1 MAVGRISGPLL
12 KANLL
17 REGVDLAFET
27 DLLYLDVNNSRVGI
41 RTASPQYDLDVNG
54 TVKSTNLQV
63 STLANIADIT
73 FSGNTISTSQPTL
86 NLGTA
91 DTVVYQNKLTV
102 DSIDIENNV
111 ISTNTSNE
119 NLELRPNG
127 TGTVEIF
134 ANTNVYGNIVATGS
148 ITADGNITIGNQDTD
163 NVTFNA
169 EIVSNIIPDAT
180 NTYDLGSNPAAAGKQ
195 WRTLYANDIY
205 ADTATI
211 NTPNL
216 VVDGVELALRQ
227 GNIYYVAENG
237 DDTKTG
243 THPSDPFASLKQ
255 ALTVAT
261 AGDTVH
267 IYPGTYTEIFP
278 LTVPVGVTVRGHS
291 LRSVNIKPTVGTKN
305 NDAFLINGEVTIE
318 DITVKD
324 FFTGYAFRFAPGF
337 TVTSRSPYIRNVS
350 VITQGSVTSGSD
362 PRGFAAGDAG
372 KGAYLDGAVATA
384 GSNEATGLFH
394 SVTFICPGVDVI
406 TMTNGV
412 RVEWLN
418 CFTYFANR
426 GLYAFD
432 GATGLKGAGKTA
444 LRVDNVTGTFSAG
457 QTVTYYDTD
466 GVTVL
471 ATGTIA
477 SKDADGKFY
486 IAGKQT
492 GFETFSERA
501 GKTVVRYNNP
511 VTDTA
516 IKKFGSS
523 SLELDGIEDYIGI
536 GSTSDFGFGTGDFT
550 LECFIYRATSGTQ
563 DNIFDF
569 RTTNTQAA
577 PVIYIT
583 TANVLAYY
591 VNGANRITGPVVTT
605 GAWHHVAIARSGTTT
620 RLYYNGSSV
629 GTWTDTTN
637 YISTAPLFIGSRFDG
652 TTGWFA
658 GNIDEVRISKGIARY
673 TGATYTVPTAQFTSD
688 AYTSLLLHFNN
699 SADSSVTIEDDAIQP
714 QDIRFSGGATAT
726 AITLVDF
733 TDFGAELRSI
743 ASASVYGNYGAY
755 GDGPGVLMY
764 LISQNFAYI
773 GNGKE
778 TSNDPLTVIQANEV
792 VELNNAKIRYS
803 SVDHDGDFRVGDLF
817 FVDQQTGTVNFT
829 SATFNI
835 ETSTGISITTGASTT
850 TITGEYIDTGN
861 LRISGNTISS
871 ISGDIILDAASDTVR
886 IDSTG
891 AFNIPTGTTAQRPG
905 TPSVGMI
912 RYNTDTNLFEGYD
925 GNWIA
930 LNGVYDL
937 DLNTYITAE
946 LTPGAN
952 DNTIRFYANGS
963 LVADLTSTRFRS
975 DRIEVDNISIDDNTI
990 STIATNQNLY
1000 LNANGVG
1007 SVIIDELAFKDSSI
1021 TNTTTN
1027 GITYFR
1033 NSGSGYFKIDG
1044 TAGFVV
1050 PVGLD
1055 TERPVPPYREIGM
1068 IRYNTDQALMEVW
1081 DGVSW
1086 VSVAGSSG
1094 AITFNAAE
1102 NLAIEYILTLG

>member
-1 MAVGRISGPLL
+1 L

-27 DLLYLDVNNSRVGI
+27 DLLYLNVNDSRIGI
-41 RTASPQYDLDVNG
+41 NTASPQYDLDVNG
-54 TVKSTNLQV
+54 TIKSSGLEV

-73 FSGNTISTSQPTL
+73 FTGNTISTTQPTL
-86 NLGTA
+86 EIGTA

-102 DSIDIENNV
+102 DSISVENNV
-111 ISTNTSNE
+111 ISTNTTNE
-119 NLELRPNG
+119 NLEFRPNG

-148 ITADGNITIGNQDTD
+148 ITSDGNITIGNADTD

-169 EIVSNIIPDAT
+169 EIASNIIPDAT
-180 NTYDLGSNPAAAGKQ
+180 NTYDLGSNPGTGGKQ
-195 WRTLYANDIY
+195 WRNVYVDNIY

-211 NTPNL
+211 STPNL
-216 VVDGVELALRQ
+216 IVDGVELALRQ

-237 DDTKTG
+237 SDLLDG
-243 THPSDPFASLKQ
+243 DHPSAPFATLKH

-278 LTVPVGVTVRGHS
+278 LTVPAGVTVKGHS

-305 NDAFLINGEVTIE
+305 NDAFLLNGEVTIE
-318 DITVKD
+318 DITIKD
-324 FFTGYAFRFAPGF
+324 FFTGYAFKFATGF
-337 TVTSRSPYIRNVS
+337 TVTTRSPYIRNVS
-350 VITQGSVTSGSD
+350 VLTQGSVTSGSD

-372 KGAYLDGAVATA
+372 KGAYLDGAVATV
-384 GSNEATGLFH
+384 GSREASCLFH
-394 SVTFICPGVDVI
+394 SVTFITPGVDALVI
-406 TMTNGV
+406 TNGT
-412 RVEWLN
+412 RIEWLN

-432 GATGLKGAGKTA
+432 SASGLQGQGKTA
-444 LRVDNVTGTFSAG
+444 LRVDNVTGTFNSG
-457 QTVTYYDTD
+457 ETVTYYDTN
-466 GVTVL
+466 GTTVL
-471 ATGTIA
+471 ATGTIS

-486 IAGKQT
+486 VSGKQS
-492 GFETFSERA
+492 GFETYSERV
-501 GKTVVRYNNP
+501 GKTATIANEARL
-511 VTDTA
+511 DTA
-516 IKKFGSS
+516 IKKFGTA
-523 SLELDGIEDYIGI
+523 SLELDGVNDYISYA
-536 GSTSDFGFGTGDFT
+536 STTDFAFGTGDFCIEAWVYPTATGTYRT
-550 LECFIYRATSGTQ
+550 L
-563 DNIFDF
+563 FD
-569 RTTNTQAA
+569 
-577 PVIYIT
+577 
-583 TANVLAYY
+583 L
-591 VNGANRITGPVVTT
+591 
-605 GAWHHVAIARSGTTT
+605 RSGAGDTGGII
-620 RLYYNGSSV
+620 LGLSDVNALYFYYNGNYRIGAAGSV
-629 GTWTDTTN
+629 PINTWSHVVLARVSGSTRAFVNGVQVGSTYVDSNN
-637 YISTAPLFIGSRFDG
+637 YAARPVRIGADPN
-652 TTGWFA
+652 
-658 GNIDEVRISKGIARY
+658 GNYTFPGRIDEVRISKGAGRRSSNFV
-673 TGATYTVPTAQFTSD
+673 VPTAQYLSD
-688 AYTSLLLHFNN
+688 QYTVLLLHFNGV
-699 SADSSVTIEDDAIQP
+699 DSSVTITDDAQQA

-726 AITLVDF
+726 ALTLVDF
-733 TDFGAELRSI
+733 TDFGGEVRAI

-755 GDGPGVLMY
+755 GNGPGVLMY

-778 TSNDPLTVIQANEV
+778 TSNDPLTVNQANEV
-792 VELNNAKIRYS
+792 VELNRAKIRYS
-803 SVDHDGDFRVGDLF
+803 SVDHQGDFRVGDLF
-817 FVDQQTGTVNFT
+817 YVDQQTGTVNFT

-871 ISGDIILDAASDTVR
+871 TTGDIILDAASGTVR
-886 IDSTG
+886 INATG
-891 AFNIPTGTTAQRPG
+891 AFNLPTGTTAERPG
-905 TPSVGMI
+905 TPALGMV

-952 DNTIRFYANGS
+952 DNTIRFYADGA
-963 LVADLTSTRFRS
+963 LVADLNTSRFRS
-975 DRIEVDNISIDDNTI
+975 NRIEVDDIAIDGNVI
-990 STIATNQNLY
+990 STITANQNLV

-1007 SVIIDELAFKDSSI
+1007 SVVIDELSFKDSSI
-1021 TNTTTN
+1021 TNTATN

-1044 TAGFVV
+1044 TGGFVV

-1055 TERPVPPYREIGM
+1055 TQRPIPPYREIGM
-1068 IRYNTDQALMEVW
+1068 VRYNTDQAYLEIW
-1081 DGVSW
+1081 DGSSW

>member
-1 MAVGRISGPLL
+1 MAIGRISGPLL

-27 DLLYLDVNNSRVGI
+27 DLLYLNVNDSRIGI
-41 RTASPQYDLDVNG
+41 NTASPQYDLDVNG
-54 TVKSTNLQV
+54 TIKSSGLEV

-73 FSGNTISTSQPTL
+73 FTGNTISTTQPTL
-86 NLGTA
+86 ELGTA
-91 DTVVYQNKLTV
+91 DTVVYQNKLTI
-102 DSIDIENNV
+102 DSISVENNV
-111 ISTNTSNE
+111 ISTNTTNE
-119 NLELRPNG
+119 NLEFRPNG

-148 ITADGNITIGNQDTD
+148 ITSDGNITIGNADTD

-169 EIVSNIIPDAT
+169 EIASNIIPDAT
-180 NTYDLGSNPAAAGKQ
+180 NLYDLGSDPGAGGKQ
-195 WRTLYANDIY
+195 WRNVYVDNIY

-211 NTPNL
+211 STPDL
-216 VVDGVELALRQ
+216 IVDGVELALRQ

-237 DDTKTG
+237 SDLLDG
-243 THPSDPFASLKQ
+243 DHPSAPFATLKH

-278 LTVPVGVTVRGHS
+278 LTVPAGVTVKGHS

-305 NDAFLINGEVTIE
+305 NDAFLLNGEVTIE

-324 FFTGYAFRFAPGF
+324 FFTGYAFKFATGF
-337 TVTSRSPYIRNVS
+337 TVTTRSPYIRNVS
-350 VITQGSVTSGSD
+350 VLTQGSVTSGSD

-372 KGAYLDGAVATA
+372 KGAYLDGAVATV
-384 GSNEATGLFH
+384 GSREASCLFH
-394 SVTFICPGVDVI
+394 SVTFITPGVDALVI
-406 TMTNGV
+406 TNGT
-412 RVEWLN
+412 RIEWLN

-426 GLYAFD
+426 GMYAFD
-432 GATGLKGAGKTA
+432 SASGLQGQGKTA
-444 LRVDNVTGTFSAG
+444 LRVDNVTGTFNSG
-457 QTVTYYDTD
+457 ETVTYYDTD

-477 SKDADGKFY
+477 SKDADSKFY
-486 IAGKQT
+486 VSGKQS
-492 GFETFSERA
+492 GFETYSERV
-501 GKTVVRYNNP
+501 GKTATIANEARL
-511 VTDTA
+511 DTS
-516 IKKFGSS
+516 IKKFGTA
-523 SLELDGIEDYIGI
+523 SLELDGVNDYISYA
-536 GSTSDFGFGTGDFT
+536 STTDFAFGTGDFCIEAFVYPTATGTYRT
-550 LECFIYRATSGTQ
+550 L
-563 DNIFDF
+563 FD
-569 RTTNTQAA
+569 
-577 PVIYIT
+577 
-583 TANVLAYY
+583 L
-591 VNGANRITGPVVTT
+591 
-605 GAWHHVAIARSGTTT
+605 RSGAGDTGGII
-620 RLYYNGSSV
+620 LGLSDVNALYFYYNGNYRIGAAGSV
-629 GTWTDTTN
+629 PINTWSHVVLARVSGNTRAFINGVQVGSTYVDSNN
-637 YISTAPLFIGSRFDG
+637 YAARPVRIGADPN
-652 TTGWFA
+652 
-658 GNIDEVRISKGIARY
+658 GNYTFPGRIDEVRISKGAGRRSSNFV
-673 TGATYTVPTAQFTSD
+673 VPTAQYLSD
-688 AYTSLLLHFNN
+688 QYTVLLLHFNGV
-699 SADSSVTIEDDAIQP
+699 DSSVAIDDDSQQA

-726 AITLVDF
+726 ALTLVDF
-733 TDFGAELRSI
+733 TDFGGEIRSI

-755 GDGPGVLMY
+755 GNGPGVLMY

-778 TSNDPLTVIQANEV
+778 TSNDPLTVNQANEV
-792 VELNNAKIRYS
+792 VELNRAKIRYS
-803 SVDHDGDFRVGDLF
+803 SVDHQGDFRVGDLF
-817 FVDQQTGTVNFT
+817 YVDQQTGTVNFT

-871 ISGDIILDAASDTVR
+871 TTGDIILDAASGTVR
-886 IDSTG
+886 INATG
-891 AFNIPTGTTAQRPG
+891 AFNLPTGTTAERPG
-905 TPSVGMI
+905 TPALGMV

-952 DNTIRFYANGS
+952 DNTIRFYANGA
-963 LVADLTSTRFRS
+963 LVADLTSSRFRS
-975 DRIEVDNISIDDNTI
+975 DRIEVDDIAIDDNVI
-990 STIATNQNLY
+990 STITTNQNLV

-1007 SVIIDELAFKDSSI
+1007 SVVIDELAFKDSSI

-1044 TAGFVV
+1044 TGGFVV

-1055 TERPVPPYREIGM
+1055 TQRPTPPYREVGM
-1068 IRYNTDQALMEVW
+1068 VRYNTDQAYLEIW
-1081 DGVSW
+1081 DGTSW

-1094 AITFNAAE
+1094 AITFTAAE

>member
-1 MAVGRISGPLL
+1 MAIGRISGPLL

-17 REGVDLAFET
+17 REGIDLAFET
-27 DLLYLDVNNSRVGI
+27 DLLYLNVNDSRIGI
-41 RTASPQYDLDVNG
+41 NTATPQYDLDVNG
-54 TVKSTNLQV
+54 TIRSNGLDV

-73 FSGNTISTSQPTL
+73 FTGNTISTTQPTL
-86 NLGTA
+86 ELGTA

-102 DSIDIENNV
+102 DSISIENNV
-111 ISTNTSNE
+111 ISTNVSNE

-180 NTYDLGSNPAAAGKQ
+180 NTYDLGSNPATSGKQ
-195 WRTLYANDIY
+195 WRNVYADSIY

-216 VVDGVELALRQ
+216 IVDGIDIALRQ

-237 DDTKTG
+237 SDSLTG
-243 THPSDPFASLKQ
+243 THQNDPFASLTH
-255 ALTVAT
+255 AVTVAG
-261 AGDTVH
+261 AGDTIH
-267 IYPGTYTEIFP
+267 IYPGTYTETFP
-278 LTVPVGVTVRGHS
+278 ITVPAGVTVKGHS

-305 NDAFLINGEVTIE
+305 NDAFLLNGEVTVE

-337 TVTSRSPYIRNVS
+337 TVTSRSPYVRNVS
-350 VITQGSVTSGSD
+350 VITAGSVTSGSD

-372 KGAYLDGAVATA
+372 KGAYIDGAVA
-384 GSNEATGLFH
+384 SVSSREASCLFH
-394 SVTFICPGVDVI
+394 SVTFITPGVDALVI
-406 TMTNGV
+406 TNGA

-426 GLYAFD
+426 GMYAFD
-432 GATGLKGAGKTA
+432 GATGLQGQGKTA
-444 LRVDNVTGTFSAG
+444 LRVDNVTGTFNSG
-457 QTVTYYDTD
+457 QTITYYDTD

-477 SKDADGKFY
+477 SKDTDGKFY
-486 IAGKQT
+486 ITGKQT
-492 GFETFSERA
+492 GFETFSNRT
-501 GKTVVRYNNP
+501 GKVVTRYNNP

-523 SLELDGIEDYIGI
+523 SLELDGVEDYIGV
-536 GSTSDFGFGTGDFT
+536 GSTSDFGFGTGNFT
-550 LECFIYRATSGTQ
+550 IECFIYRSTLGTQ
-563 DNIFDF
+563 DNILDF

-583 TANVLAYY
+583 SANVLSYY
-591 VNGANRITGPVVTT
+591 VNGINVITGPTVTT
-605 GAWHHVAIARSGTTT
+605 GAWHHVAVSRSGTTT
-620 RLYYNGSSV
+620 RLYYNGNSV

-637 YISTAPLFIGSRFDG
+637 YVSTAPLVIGSRFDG
-652 TTGWFA
+652 STGFFA
-658 GNIDEVRISKGIARY
+658 GRIDEVRVSKGIARY
-673 TGATYTVPTAQFTSD
+673 TGATYVVPVSEFITD
-688 AYTSLLLHFNN
+688 DYTSLLLHFNN
-699 SADSSVTIEDDAIQP
+699 ASDSSVNIEDDARRP
-714 QDIRFSGGATAT
+714 QDIRFSSGATAT
-726 AITLVDF
+726 SITLVDF
-733 TDFGAELRSI
+733 TDFGGELRSI
-743 ASASVYGNYGAY
+743 ASACIYGNYGAY
-755 GDGPGVLMY
+755 GNGPGVLMY

-792 VELNNAKIRYS
+792 VELNDARIRYS

-817 FVDQQTGTVNFT
+817 YVDQQTGTVNFS

-835 ETSTGISITTGASTT
+835 ETSTGISITTGSSTT

-871 ISGDIILDAASDTVR
+871 VTGDIILDAASDTIR
-886 IDSTG
+886 LNASG
-891 AFNIPTGTTAQRPG
+891 AFKVPTGTTAERPV
-905 TPSVGMI
+905 TPEAGMI
-912 RYNTDTNLFEGYD
+912 RYNTSTNLFEGYD

-930 LNGVYDL
+930 LNGVYSLDL
-937 DLNTYITAE
+937 DTYITAE

-952 DNTIRFYANGS
+952 DDTIRFYANNS
-963 LVADLTSTRFRS
+963 LVADLNSTRFRS
-975 DRIEVDNISIDDNTI
+975 DRLEVDSIALDDNTI
-990 STIATNQNLY
+990 STITANTDLN
-1000 LNANGVG
+1000 LNANGTG
-1007 SVIIDELAFKDSSI
+1007 SIVIDELAFKDSSI
-1021 TNTTTN
+1021 INRTNN

-1033 NSGSGYFKIDG
+1033 NTGTGYFKIDG
-1044 TAGFVV
+1044 TGGFVV

-1055 TERPVPPYREIGM
+1055 TERPIPPYREIGM
-1068 IRYNTDQALMEVW
+1068 IRYNTDQSYLEVW

-1094 AITFNAAE
+1094 AITFSAAE

>member
-1 MAVGRISGPLL
+1 MAIGRISGPLL

-27 DLLYLDVNNSRVGI
+27 DLLYLNVNDSRIGI
-41 RTASPQYDLDVNG
+41 NTATPQYDLDVNG
-54 TVKSTNLQV
+54 TIRSNGLDV

-73 FSGNTISTSQPTL
+73 FTGNTISTTQPTL
-86 NLGTA
+86 ELGTA

-102 DSIDIENNV
+102 DSISVENNV
-111 ISTNTSNE
+111 ISTNVTNE
-119 NLELRPNG
+119 NLEFRPNG

-134 ANTNVYGNIVATGS
+134 ADTNVYGNIVATGS

-163 NVTFNA
+163 AVTFNA

-180 NTYDLGSNPAAAGKQ
+180 NTYDLGSDPDTGGKQ
-195 WRTLYANDIY
+195 WRNIYVDNIY

-211 NTPNL
+211 STPNL
-216 VVDGVELALRQ
+216 TVDGVTLSLRQ

-237 DDTKTG
+237 SDSQTG
-243 THPSDPFASLKQ
+243 THQNDPFASLTH

-267 IYPGTYTEIFP
+267 IYPGTYTETFP
-278 LTVPVGVTVRGHS
+278 LTVPAGVTVKGHS
-291 LRSVNIKPTVGTKN
+291 LRSVNIKPSLATKN
-305 NDAFLINGEVTIE
+305 NDAFLLNGEVTVE

-324 FFTGYAFRFAPGF
+324 FFTGYAFKFAPGF

-350 VITQGSVTSGSD
+350 VITAGSVTSGAD

-372 KGAYLDGAVATA
+372 KGAYIDGAVATA
-384 GSNEATGLFH
+384 GSREASCLFH
-394 SVTFICPGVDVI
+394 SVTFITPGVDALVI
-406 TMTNGV
+406 TNGA

-426 GLYAFD
+426 GMYAFD
-432 GATGLKGAGKTA
+432 GATGLQGAGKTA
-444 LRVDNVTGTFSAG
+444 LRVDNVTGTFSSG
-457 QTVTYYDTD
+457 ETVTYYDTD

-471 ATGTIA
+471 ATGTIS

-486 IAGKQT
+486 VSGKQS
-492 GFETFSERA
+492 GFETYLERV
-501 GKTVVRYNNP
+501 GKTATIANEARL
-511 VTDTA
+511 DTTL
-516 IKKFGSS
+516 KKFGTA
-523 SLELDGIEDYIGI
+523 SLELDGTGDYI
-536 GSTSDFGFGTGDFT
+536 SYPSHADFGFGTGDFC
-550 LECFIYRATSGTQ
+550 LEAWVYPTTTGVYRTIFDLRTSSPGDGGGIILGITDANQLYFYYNFNFRIGPVGTVPINTWTHVRLSRVSGNTRAFVNGTQ
-563 DNIFDF
+563 VGSTYVDSN
-569 RTTNTQAA
+569 NYAA
-577 PVIYIT
+577 RPLRIG
-583 TANVLAYY
+583 ADP
-591 VNGANRITGPVVTT
+591 NGAYT
-605 GAWHHVAIARSGTTT
+605 
-620 RLYYNGSSV
+620 
-629 GTWTDTTN
+629 
-637 YISTAPLFIGSRFDG
+637 
-652 TTGWFA
+652 FA
-658 GNIDEVRISKGIARY
+658 GRIDEVRISKGAGRSSSNF
-673 TGATYTVPTAQFTSD
+673 TVPTAEYLSD
-688 AYTSLLLHFNN
+688 QYTVLLLHFNGT
-699 SADSSVTIEDDAIQP
+699 DSSVSIVDDAQQA
-714 QDIRFSGGATAT
+714 QDVRFSGGATAT
-726 AITLVDF
+726 TITLADF
-733 TDFGAELRSI
+733 TDFGGEIRSI
-743 ASASVYGNYGAY
+743 ASACVYGNYGAY
-755 GDGPGVLMY
+755 GNGPGVLMY

-778 TSNDPLTVIQANEV
+778 TTNDPLTVIQANEV
-792 VELNNAKIRYS
+792 VELNNARIRYS

-817 FVDQQTGTVNFT
+817 YVDQQTGTVNFT

-835 ETSTGISITTGASTT
+835 ETSTGISITTGSSTT
-850 TITGEYIDTGN
+850 NITGEYIDTGN

-871 ISGDIILDAASDTVR
+871 TTGDIILDAASGTIRLDA
-886 IDSTG
+886 TG
-891 AFNIPTGTTAQRPG
+891 AFNLPTGTTAQRPG
-905 TPSVGMI
+905 TPTVGMI
-912 RYNTDTNLFEGYD
+912 RYNTETNLFEGYD

-952 DNTIRFYANGS
+952 DNTIRFYANGD
-963 LVADLTSTRFRS
+963 LVADMTTTRFRS
-975 DRIEVDNISIDDNTI
+975 NRIEVDDIAIDDNVI
-990 STIATNQNLY
+990 STITTNQNLV

-1007 SVIIDELAFKDSSI
+1007 SIVIDELSFKDSSI

-1044 TAGFVV
+1044 TLGFVV

-1055 TERPVPPYREIGM
+1055 TQRPIPPYREIGM
-1068 IRYNTDQALMEVW
+1068 MRYNTDQSYLEIW
-1081 DGVSW
+1081 DGTSW

>member
-73 FSGNTISTSQPTL
+73 FSGNTISTSQPIL

-91 DTVVYQNKLTV
+91 DTVIYQNKLTV

-119 NLELRPNG
+119 NLEFRPNG

-134 ANTNVYGNIVATGS
+134 ADTNVYGNIVATGS

-163 NVTFNA
+163 SVTFNA
-169 EIVSNIIPDAT
+169 EIVSNIIPDST
-180 NTYDLGSNPAAAGKQ
+180 NTYDLGSDPTAGGKQ
-195 WRTLYANDIY
+195 WRAVYVNDIY

-216 VVDGVELALRQ
+216 IVDGVELALRQ

-237 DDTKTG
+237 DDAKTG

-278 LTVPVGVTVRGHS
+278 LTVPVGVTVKGHS
-291 LRSVNIKPTVGTKN
+291 LRSVNIKPTVGTQN
-305 NDAFLINGEVTIE
+305 NDAFLLNGEVTVE

-324 FFTGYAFRFAPGF
+324 FFTGYAFKFATGF

-372 KGAYLDGAVATA
+372 KGAYIDGAVATS
-384 GSNEATGLFH
+384 GSNEATCLFH
-394 SVTFICPGVDVI
+394 SVTFITPGVDALVI
-406 TMTNGV
+406 TNGA

-426 GLYAFD
+426 GMYAFD
-432 GATGLKGAGKTA
+432 GATGLKGTGKTA
-444 LRVDNVTGTFSAG
+444 LRVDNLTGTFNAG
-457 QTVTYYDTD
+457 ETVTYYDTD

-477 SKDADGKFY
+477 SKDVDGKFY
-486 IAGKQT
+486 VNGKQS
-492 GFETFSERA
+492 GFETYSERI
-501 GKTVVRYNNP
+501 GKTATIANEARL
-511 VTDTA
+511 DTT
-516 IKKFGSS
+516 IKKFGTA
-523 SLELDGIEDYIGI
+523 SLELDGTGDYISYA
-536 GSTSDFGFGTGDFT
+536 STSDFAFGTGDFCIEAWVYPT
-550 LECFIYRATSGTQ
+550 TTGTYRTIFDLRTSGVDGGGIILGITDVNQ
-563 DNIFDF
+563 LYFYYNFNYRVGPVGSIP
-569 RTTNTQAA
+569 TNTWSH
-577 PVIYIT
+577 V
-583 TANVLAYY
+583 VLARVSGNTRAFINGTQVGSTY
-591 VNGANRITGPVVTT
+591 VDSNNYAARPVRIGADP
-605 GAWHHVAIARSGTTT
+605 SG
-620 RLYYNGSSV
+620 NF
-629 GTWTDTTN
+629 
-637 YISTAPLFIGSRFDG
+637 A
-652 TTGWFA
+652 FA
-658 GNIDEVRISKGIARY
+658 GRIDEVRISKGAGRRSSNFV
-673 TGATYTVPTAQFTSD
+673 VPTAQYLSD
-688 AYTSLLLHFNN
+688 QYTVLLLHFNGD
-699 SADSSVTIEDDAIQP
+699 DSSVTIEDDSQQA
-714 QDIRFSGGATAT
+714 QDVRFSGGATAT
-726 AITLVDF
+726 SITLADF
-733 TDFGAELRSI
+733 TDFGGEVRSI
-743 ASASVYGNYGAY
+743 ASACVYGNYGAY
-755 GDGPGVLMY
+755 GNGPGVLMY

-792 VELNNAKIRYS
+792 VELNNARIRYS

-850 TITGEYIDTGN
+850 TITGEFIDTGN

-871 ISGDIILDAASDTVR
+871 ITGDIILDAASSTVR

-891 AFNIPTGTTAQRPG
+891 AFNIPTGTTAERPG
-905 TPSVGMI
+905 IPSVGMI

-952 DNTIRFYANGS
+952 DNTIRFYADGS

-975 DRIEVDNISIDDNTI
+975 DRIEVDNIAIDDNTI

-1000 LNANGVG
+1000 LNANGTG

-1021 TNTTTN
+1021 TNTTSN
-1027 GITYFR
+1027 AITYFR

-1044 TAGFVV
+1044 TLGFVV

-1055 TERPVPPYREIGM
+1055 TQRPIPPYREIGM
-1068 IRYNTDQALMEVW
+1068 VRYNTDQALMEVW